1 MTVKS
6 SYYFTLSQSVTAPLN
21 VNVVSV
27 YLSQNLYST
36 LHNSC
41 RLALWTITDQSSK
54 VDSFWVS
61 KGRKRTKFIFSNRL
75 LWATVKRSIPWI
87 EATAFINCR
96 FWPSLTLDDLIS
108 AYSHSQKGKK
118 LNASFV
124 LKLASRGIVISL
136 TLFYLTNIPKT
147 PVLSAFPVLYYSQ
160 SKKPNGN

>member
-41 RLALWTITDQSSK
+41 HLTLWTITDQSSK

-75 LWATVKRSIPWI
+75 LWATVKRSFSWN
-87 EATAFINCR
+87 EATTFKNCR
-96 FWPSLTLDDLIS
+96 FWPFLTFIDLIS
-108 AYSHSQKGKK
+108 AFPHSQIRKNKG
-118 LNASFV
+118 AIFV
-124 LKLASRGIVISL
+124 LKL
-136 TLFYLTNIPKT
+136 TPKGARAR
-147 PVLSAFPVLYYSQ
+147 LIYY
-160 SKKPNGN
+160 NDGFVEIG